1 MPHNDGKLE
10 AVAVTVIFA
19 VGLFILIKYRPKD

>member
-1 MPHNDGKLE
+1 MPRTDGKLE
-10 AVAVTVIFA
+10 ALAITIIFA